1 MQVLDFA
8 FSLFWLHRFFDHCY
22 TFEMAVNAM
31 FIYLQPDVLTLP
43 HPDLDSISAVSHV
56 LVLVTSSKP
65 LKLQ

>member
-43 HPDLDSISAVSHV
+43 HPDLDSIPAVSHV
-56 LVLVTSSKP
+56 
-65 LKLQ
+65 